1 MLVDVE
7 TVLTGHGEAIV
18 RVRGELDL
26 ESADQ
31 LRHVVTD
38 LLNAGGTSVI
48 GLDLGELTFV
58 DSTGIGTLV
67 VARRI
72 CDQVGVTLRLVAV
85 SPFVAHVLNITGVSE
100 QFGVAGLISARNV
113 PA

>member
-7 TVLTGHGEAIV
+7 TVLTGHGEATV

-38 LLNAGGTSVI
+38 LLNSGGTTVI

-72 CDQVGVTLRLVAV
+72 CDQVGVTLRIIAI